1 MTIRLRR
8 RDFMAALGGAAAARP
23 VASWGQRPGK
33 VWRIGFLAGGAR
45 PVALESSQWRGFPQG
60 MRELGYV
67 EGRDFIIEWRFAEG
81 RPERLAGLAADL
93 LRAKVDIVVAGNPQ
107 AIRPVQ
113 EASSSMP
120 IVMAIST
127 DPVGTGIIAS
137 LSRPGGN
144 ITGWATSADDT
155 APKQLELLAMAVPNL
170 SRVGVLWN
178 PDEPNSTPVPKT
190 AEAAA
195 STAGL
200 QLVPVDTRNLQDIQ
214 SAFDVLT
221 KERAQALMV
230 GGAGGVVVAQ
240 RQLIVDLALRNRL
253 PTIFAYREYVE
264 SGGLMSYGESFQEF
278 NRRTAFYVDKI
289 IKGAKPADLPVQQ
302 PTRFSLTINLKT
314 AKVLGLTISPNLFA
328 LAEGVIE

>member
-8 RDFMAALGGAAAARP
+8 RDFMAALGCAAAARP

-60 MRELGYV
+60 IRELGYV

-113 EASSSMP
+113 EASSSIP

-170 SRVGVLWN
+170 
-178 PDEPNSTPVPKT
+178 T
-190 AEAAA
+190 
-195 STAGL
+195 
-200 QLVPVDTRNLQDIQ
+200 
-214 SAFDVLT
+214 
-221 KERAQALMV
+221 
-230 GGAGGVVVAQ
+230 
-240 RQLIVDLALRNRL
+240 
-253 PTIFAYREYVE
+253 Y
-264 SGGLMSYGESFQEF
+264 
-278 NRRTAFYVDKI
+278 
-289 IKGAKPADLPVQQ
+289 PA
-302 PTRFSLTINLKT
+302 
-314 AKVLGLTISPNLFA
+314 
-328 LAEGVIE
+328 

>member
-1 MTIRLRR
+1 
-8 RDFMAALGGAAAARP
+8 
-23 VASWGQRPGK
+23 
-33 VWRIGFLAGGAR
+33 
-45 PVALESSQWRGFPQG
+45 
-60 MRELGYV
+60 
-67 EGRDFIIEWRFAEG
+67 
-81 RPERLAGLAADL
+81 
-93 LRAKVDIVVAGNPQ
+93 
-107 AIRPVQ
+107 
-113 EASSSMP
+113 MP

-240 RQLIVDLALRNRL
+240 RQLIVDLSLRNRL